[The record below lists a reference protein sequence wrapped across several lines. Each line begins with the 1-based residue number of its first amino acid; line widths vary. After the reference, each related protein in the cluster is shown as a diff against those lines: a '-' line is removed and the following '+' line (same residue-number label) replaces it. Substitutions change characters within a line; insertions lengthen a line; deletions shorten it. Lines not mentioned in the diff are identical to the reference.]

1 MVLLLVT
8 NLGNP
13 HINGFVLAGVMD
25 TVVVLWT
32 LGYWWE
38 QKRATDAAMA
48 IR

>member
-13 HINGFVLAGVMD
+13 YINGFVLAGVMD

-38 QKRATDAAMA
+38 QKKVNDASMA